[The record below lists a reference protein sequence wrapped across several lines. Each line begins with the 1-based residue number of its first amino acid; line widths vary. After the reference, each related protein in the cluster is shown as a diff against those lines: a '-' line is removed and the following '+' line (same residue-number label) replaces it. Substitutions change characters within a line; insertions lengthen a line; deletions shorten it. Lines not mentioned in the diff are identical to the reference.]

1 MKYCPYCGAGL
12 DMDMRFCPKC
22 GKPFEGGKE
31 NPHLTAKHLKPE
43 SLTYDSVSVSAP
55 QKGKKRGGII
65 AIVIVAVLITVGAG
79 LYFSGF
85 FAPKEEPK
93 LPFSDDTVAIAEN
106 SNSVV
111 ISEFSENNEHLS
123 PNQVYTIDFIT
134 NNYEELDGKTISIE
148 GYICYIDSELKTFYL
163 ISTAEDARNPNS
175 GKIDKWGQ
183 IWLQGLLSR
192 GEAIAINYNDNQ
204 EMLFSKWEDKTKVT
218 ITGRFSI
225 QRNANNSLFTMSD
238 ITFDHTPPIQIYTPD
253 YVVKHYEELEGKE
266 IIIEGYVSSKTI
278 NNNGITSIHVVNEAS
293 NVLGYEVDANNG
305 DLSTLLKIV
314 AEEAERSIEFSF
326 NENQNKIDLHAGDKL
341 LINSIIEVLH
351 GKQDGVAYTKPS
363 FILKGIEKIT

>member
-1 MKYCPYCGAGL
+1 MKFCSYCGAGL

-43 SLTYDSVSVSAP
+43 SLTYGSVSISAP
-55 QKGKKRGGII
+55 PKNKKRGGII
-65 AIVIVAVLITVGAG
+65 AIVILAMLITVGAG

-93 LPFSDDTVAIAEN
+93 LPFSDDTVAIAED

-123 PNQVYTIDFIT
+123 PNQVYTIDYIT

-163 ISTAEDARNPNS
+163 ISTAEDARDPNS

-183 IWLQGLLSR
+183 IWLHGLLSR

-204 EMLFSKWEDKTKVT
+204 EMLFSKWEDKAKVT

-238 ITFDHTPPIQIYTPD
+238 ISVASFYETFEHTPSIPVYTVDYIREHFPELDGKLLSIDGYLSYGYYIFSSEQQITNGFSGNDSALLEWVYRRD
-253 YVVKHYEELEGKE
+253 AEGEGILISNSSELDLDDSIGKRVSVTGVLS
-266 IIIEGYVSSKTI
+266 IIPEQ
-278 NNNGITSIHVVNEAS
+278 NPNGIKNIITISAINAS
-293 NVLGYEVDANNG
+293 L
-305 DLSTLLKIV
+305 
-314 AEEAERSIEFSF
+314 F
-326 NENQNKIDLHAGDKL
+326 N
-341 LINSIIEVLH
+341 
-351 GKQDGVAYTKPS
+351 
-363 FILKGIEKIT
+363 